1 MKVSKLKQI
10 IKEELKNIIL
20 EQDANST
27 WDGNC
32 GSILTNYVG
41 NDLKALCMKCD
52 PGIGGPGS
60 FEQNMNPSPC
70 DCSIN
75 GEPLADFCR
84 SKFPNLGLGLGTSI
98 GTGTGTGLDPFG
110 PDLSTDAKPEPK
122 RPGGISP
129 TGSTS
134 FNLGSWSSNFD
145 TGVKRFKNP
154 KKAQRF
160 LRSRIQGWKRKKR
173 TAGPNFKKQLNAK
186 IKHARKLMRNF
197 E

>member
-1 MKVSKLKQI
+1 MKVLKLKQI

-70 DCSIN
+70 DCSNN

-84 SKFPNLGLGLGTSI
+84 SKFPNLGLGLGTST

-122 RPGGISP
+122 RPGG
-129 TGSTS
+129 TS
-134 FNLGSWSSNFD
+134 FDVNSWSVGFNATVS
-145 TGVKRFKNP
+145 RFNTP
-154 KKAQRF
+154 QKARRF
-160 LRSRIQGWKRKKR
+160 LRQRINGWRKKR
-173 TAGPNFKKQLNAK
+173 TTAGRKYRQQLNAK
-186 IKHARKLMRNF
+186 IQHARKLIQQYKNRR
-197 E
+197 

>member
-75 GEPLADFCR
+75 CEPLADFCR
-84 SKFPNLGLGLGTSI
+84 SKFPNLGLGLGTST

-122 RPGGISP
+122 RPGG
-129 TGSTS
+129 TS
-134 FNLGSWSSNFD
+134 FDVNSWSVGFNATVS
-145 TGVKRFKNP
+145 RFNTP
-154 KKAQRF
+154 QKARRF
-160 LRSRIQGWKRKKR
+160 LRQRINGWRKKR
-173 TAGPNFKKQLNAK
+173 TTAGRKYRQQLNAK
-186 IKHARKLMRNF
+186 IQHARKLIQQYKNRR
-197 E
+197 

>member
-1 MKVSKLKQI
+1 MKVLKLKQI

-84 SKFPNLGLGLGTSI
+84 SKFPNLGLGLGTST

-122 RPGGISP
+122 RPGG
-129 TGSTS
+129 TS
-134 FNLGSWSSNFD
+134 FDVNSWSVGFNATVS
-145 TGVKRFKNP
+145 RFNTP
-154 KKAQRF
+154 QKARRF
-160 LRSRIQGWKRKKR
+160 LRQRINGWRKKR
-173 TAGPNFKKQLNAK
+173 TTAGRKYRQQLNAK
-186 IKHARKLMRNF
+186 IQHARKLIQQYKNRR
-197 E
+197 

>member
-41 NDLKALCMKCD
+41 NDLKALCIKCD

-84 SKFPNLGLGLGTSI
+84 SKFPNLGLGLGTST

-122 RPGGISP
+122 RPGG
-129 TGSTS
+129 TS
-134 FNLGSWSSNFD
+134 FDVNSWSVGFNATVS
-145 TGVKRFKNP
+145 RFNTP
-154 KKAQRF
+154 QKARRF
-160 LRSRIQGWKRKKR
+160 LRQRINGWRKKLT
-173 TAGPNFKKQLNAK
+173 TAGRKYRKQLNAK
-186 IKHARKLMRNF
+186 IQHAIKLIQQYKNIR
-197 E
+197 

>member
-1 MKVSKLKQI
+1 MKVLKLKQI

-84 SKFPNLGLGLGTSI
+84 SKFPNLGLGLGTST

-122 RPGGISP
+122 RPGG
-129 TGSTS
+129 TS
-134 FNLGSWSSNFD
+134 FDVNSWSVGFNATVS
-145 TGVKRFKNP
+145 RFNTP
-154 KKAQRF
+154 QKARRF
-160 LRSRIQGWKRKKR
+160 LRSRLQGWIRINR